1 MPRAARDA
9 CGARTSRAEG
19 SACRGPRRWRSGQ
32 GPGGGLQGDLEALS
46 LSPPALVGPAAMG
59 PSHGELLLRDCPKG
73 PSGRC
78 GRDDQR
84 GGSGQRASSGARGR
98 GAGPV
103 HPSRLP
109 SAQLP
114 RRGWRGGEAGAFQA
128 GCQARPQRHGPEA
141 SISTPS
147 LQTVV
152 GNGGHIV
159 TRGCK
164 SRDTFEKRL
173 LGPEPKGNG
182 HRPPHGPV
190 RNTCWC
196 PPTGGRAS
204 PGRPARATG

>member
-1 MPRAARDA
+1 MPPRESWRTALSAGSKPPAGEGAPRSQRMPRAARDA
-9 CGARTSRAEG
+9 CGAHTSRAEG

-84 GGSGQRASSGARGR
+84 GGSGQCASSGARGR

-114 RRGWRGGEAGAFQA
+114 RRGWRGGSRSLPGGVSGEAAA
-128 GCQARPQRHGPEA
+128 PRARSQHLNTLSSNCGWEWGSHRHPRLQ
-141 SISTPS
+141 ISLMTPS
-147 LQTVV
+147 
-152 GNGGHIV
+152 G
-159 TRGCK
+159 RG
-164 SRDTFEKRL
+164 S
-173 LGPEPKGNG
+173 
-182 HRPPHGPV
+182 
-190 RNTCWC
+190 
-196 PPTGGRAS
+196 
-204 PGRPARATG
+204 